1 MRRNVVLFI
10 VISLVSGFGSTAMT
24 LAAGIWVFDLTG
36 SPAVAALTGLCIYA
50 PTLGAPWLGTLADR
64 LPRRPLVIGTDVL
77 LAAIMLTLLAVSS
90 VREVWLIYVV
100 LLARGLSYVL
110 NDAAETAILP
120 SALPPGRLG
129 DVNGWRASAQEGM
142 KLIAPLAGAG
152 LYAWSGPVPV
162 VLLAAVA
169 PLIAAGCYALLR
181 LPPALPMEKP
191 ERGEIREGLRA
202 LFGNPAV
209 RRPVLV
215 AAVAIGLSGL
225 TSAGVIAQLVHGL
238 HLPATR
244 LGFLSTAQ
252 GAGSL
257 VSGLLVGR
265 LLTRFGPA
273 AIAALGTATF
283 AIACVTWSLP
293 WWPSMIV
300 GSVLAGIGL
309 VGALIAGITAVQTE
323 TPDHLLG
330 RVGAT
335 ANTVMF
341 GSVAIAIPLGSVMVR
356 FGAVAP
362 LLTAAAVAAAGA
374 LVAQGARAVIAA
386 R

>member
-1 MRRNVVLFI
+1 M
-10 VISLVSGFGSTAMT
+10 
-24 LAAGIWVFDLTG
+24 
-36 SPAVAALTGLCIYA
+36 
-50 PTLGAPWLGTLADR
+50 
-64 LPRRPLVIGTDVL
+64 
-77 LAAIMLTLLAVSS
+77 
-90 VREVWLIYVV
+90 
-100 LLARGLSYVL
+100 
-110 NDAAETAILP
+110 
-120 SALPPGRLG
+120 
-129 DVNGWRASAQEGM
+129 
-142 KLIAPLAGAG
+142 
-152 LYAWSGPVPV
+152 
-162 VLLAAVA
+162 
-169 PLIAAGCYALLR
+169 
-181 LPPALPMEKP
+181 
-191 ERGEIREGLRA
+191 
-202 LFGNPAV
+202 
-209 RRPVLV
+209 
-215 AAVAIGLSGL
+215 
-225 TSAGVIAQLVHGL
+225 HGL

>member
-191 ERGEIREGLRA
+191 ERGRSARA
-202 LFGNPAV
+202 CA
-209 RRPVLV
+209 RC
-215 AAVAIGLSGL
+215 S
-225 TSAGVIAQLVHGL
+225 
-238 HLPATR
+238 ATR
-244 LGFLSTAQ
+244 PC
-252 GAGSL
+252 AGRSWSRRSPSDCPASPAPASSRNWCTGCTCPPPAS
-257 VSGLLVGR
+257 VSSPPR
-265 LLTRFGPA
+265 RAPA
-273 AIAALGTATF
+273 H
-283 AIACVTWSLP
+283 S
-293 WWPSMIV
+293 
-300 GSVLAGIGL
+300 
-309 VGALIAGITAVQTE
+309 
-323 TPDHLLG
+323 
-330 RVGAT
+330 
-335 ANTVMF
+335 
-341 GSVAIAIPLGSVMVR
+341 
-356 FGAVAP
+356 
-362 LLTAAAVAAAGA
+362 
-374 LVAQGARAVIAA
+374 
-386 R
+386 